1 MKKAFRIV
9 LWIVGLVVL
18 VIIGFVSF
26 VAVRGVPTYDTPAT
40 ANVHVDVTPVRVE
53 RGVKIAQLLCI
64 QCHTGANDQLTGK
77 LIADAPKEFG
87 QIYSANITQDKEA
100 GIGNWTDNEI
110 IYLLRT
116 GIKRDG
122 SYNPL
127 MPKFPNM
134 SDEDINSIVAWL
146 RSDRPQVQPVKAEAP
161 QTEYNFLVKM
171 LTNTVMKPYPLPK
184 QAITIPDSTDKV
196 AFGRYIANSMV
207 GCYACHSVDFK
218 TLNDIEPEKSAG
230 FYGGGNPMLNLE
242 GKIVPT
248 ANITFDEETGI
259 GKKYTEEQFIKAVK
273 MGVRPDGSLLRYP
286 MVPHVTLTDYEVG
299 AIYQYLKT
307 VPKLKNKVT
316 DPNTPAIAQK

>member
-1 MKKAFRIV
+1 MKKAIRIV
-9 LWIVGLVVL
+9 LWIVGLVAL

-26 VAVRGVPTYDTPAT
+26 VAIRGVPTYDVPAA

-53 RGVKIAQLLCI
+53 RGAKIAQLLCI
-64 QCHTGANDQLTGK
+64 QCHTGANDLLTGK
-77 LIADAPKEFG
+77 LIADAPAEFG

-100 GIGNWTDNEI
+100 GIGGWTDNEL

-134 SDEDINSIVAWL
+134 ADEDINSIVAWL
-146 RSDRPQVQPVKAEAP
+146 RSDRPQVQPVKDEAP
-161 QTEYNFLVKM
+161 KTEYNFLVKM
-171 LTNTVMKPYPLPK
+171 LSNTVMKPHPLPS
-184 QAITIPDSTDKV
+184 QVITVPDSTDRV
-196 AFGRYIANSMV
+196 AFGRYIANGMV
-207 GCYACHSVDFK
+207 GCYACHSADFK
-218 TLNDIEPEKSAG
+218 TVNDLEPDKSAG

-242 GKIVPT
+242 GQIVPT

-259 GKKYTEEQFIKAVK
+259 GKKYNEEQFIKAVK
-273 MGVRPDGSLLRYP
+273 QGIRPDGSVLRYP

-299 AIYQYLKT
+299 SIYQYLKT
-307 VPKLKNKVT
+307 IPKLNNKVT
-316 DPNTPAIAQK
+316 DPATKPLAQR

>member
-1 MKKAFRIV
+1 MKKAFRIAI
-9 LWIVGLVVL
+9 WIIGAIALI
-18 VIIGFVSF
+18 IIGFVSF
-26 VAVRGVPTYDTPAT
+26 VAVRGIPTYDTAT
-40 ANVHVDVTPVRVE
+40 ASNTHIDITPARVE
-53 RGVKIAQLLCI
+53 RGAKIAQLLCI
-64 QCHTGANDQLTGK
+64 QCHTGANDQLIGK

-100 GIGNWTDNEI
+100 GIGNWTDGEL

-134 SDEDINSIVAWL
+134 ADEDINSIIAWL
-146 RSDRPQVQPVKAEAP
+146 RSDRPQVQPVKDEAP

-171 LTNTVMKPYPLPK
+171 LSNTVMKPYPLPK

-196 AFGRYIANSMV
+196 AFGRYIANGMV
-207 GCYACHSVDFK
+207 GCYACHSADFK
-218 TLNDIEPEKSAG
+218 TVNDVEPEKSAG

-242 GKIVPT
+242 GEIVPT

-259 GKKYTEEQFIKAVK
+259 GKKYTEAQFIKAVK
-273 MGVRPDGSLLRYP
+273 QGVRPDGTVLRYP
-286 MVPHVTLTDYEVG
+286 MMPHVTLTDYEVG

-307 VPKLKNKVT
+307 VPKLKNNVG
-316 DPNTPAIAQK
+316 NTASNPLAQQ